1 MSPDAAWKLSPTL
14 SLVTVQGQWII
25 EDPRRGS
32 HRLLNTLPSWLLS
45 LLAALAQRG
54 DASWSELTAS
64 AVSQGVPHDRAD
76 ACIRSLAK
84 AHLIVPADSHAPS
97 RDASAL
103 RDHQWALASER
114 MDYTDESAIADDI
127 ALMYHYAE
135 SSPPPAPCWEPEAG
149 SGGVT
154 LPHPMLDHG
163 DRPLADLGR
172 LLFFTNAILN
182 DTCIGPLPR
191 SRRVPPSHGASH
203 PFDLTLLTARPSAD
217 GTTAHYGYD
226 AAAHALVRLKAE
238 SAAPTPVAP
247 RTDVLSVHA
256 ALERVQWRYRTSTAY
271 PTLFLDLGH
280 LVETLFQ
287 VAETLKLDVLEI
299 PHDDEPVLDS
309 RLPGLGPL
317 FARFALSPCAEG
329 GNQ

>member
-1 MSPDAAWKLSPTL
+1 MTPDAAWKLSPTL

-32 HRLLNTLPSWLLS
+32 HRLLNTRPPWLLA
-45 LLAALAQRG
+45 LLTMLAQR
-54 DASWSELTAS
+54 DEASWSELTAS
-64 AVSQGVPHDRAD
+64 AVGQGVPPDRAD

-84 AHLIVPADSHAPS
+84 AHLIVPAGTHAPS

-127 ALMYHYAE
+127 ALMYRYAE
-135 SSPPPAPCWEPEAG
+135 SSPPPAPCWEPETE
-149 SGGVT
+149 SDSIM

-163 DRPLADLGR
+163 DRPLVDLGR
-172 LLFFTNAILN
+172 LLYFTNAILG
-182 DTCIGPLPR
+182 DTSIGPLPR

-203 PFDLTLLTARPSAD
+203 PFDLSLHTARPSA
-217 GTTAHYGYD
+217 GGSTAHYGYD
-226 AAAHALVRLKAE
+226 PSAHALVRLKAE
-238 SAAPTPVAP
+238 TATPMPVAP
-247 RTDVLSVHA
+247 QSDVLSVHA

-287 VAETLKLDVLEI
+287 VAETLGWDVLEI
-299 PHDDEPVLDS
+299 PHADEPVLDS
-309 RLPGLGPL
+309 RLPGLGPV
-317 FARFALSPCAEG
+317 FARFALSPSSEG
-329 GNQ
+329 VAQ